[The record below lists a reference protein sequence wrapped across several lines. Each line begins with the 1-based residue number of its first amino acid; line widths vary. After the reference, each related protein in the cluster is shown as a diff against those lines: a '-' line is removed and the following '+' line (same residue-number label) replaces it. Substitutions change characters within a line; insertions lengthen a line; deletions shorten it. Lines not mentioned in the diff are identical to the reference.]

1 MEIKFYLTGDET
13 ILCVYNVNTQ
23 KVTLESD
30 NNIVTLQPTQVDTLL
45 HTINLNKGGETV
57 YN

>member
-1 MEIKFYLTGDET
+1 MEIKFYLTGDNT
-13 ILCVYNVNTQ
+13 VLCIYNVNTQ

-45 HTINLNKGGETV
+45 HTINLNKGLLGR
-57 YN
+57 